1 MYLTLDTIIHV
12 LWTSGIA
19 SVVPAVAEDAF
30 GLQEEQSNTLLTVQC
45 PFASLNKTYSKEK

>member
-45 PFASLNKTYSKEK
+45 PFASLNKTYSIEK